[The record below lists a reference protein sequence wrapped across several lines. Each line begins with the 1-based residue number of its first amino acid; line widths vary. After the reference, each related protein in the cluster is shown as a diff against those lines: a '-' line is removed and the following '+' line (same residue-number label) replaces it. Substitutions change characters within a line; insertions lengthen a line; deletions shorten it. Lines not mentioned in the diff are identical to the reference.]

1 MDIILDK
8 EESSNYD
15 AFVKFLEIVTTAD
28 LLTESVKDGKDTMN
42 YISFE
47 GDGDLK
53 GIDNLKPLLFA
64 IKNHRKILFTHENFE
79 TGKRKNYQM
88 KPYML
93 REYQSRWY
101 IVG

>member
-15 AFVKFLEIVTTAD
+15 AFMKFLEIVTTAD

-64 IKNHRKILFTHENFE
+64 IKNHGKILFTHENFE
-79 TGKRKNYQM
+79 TGKRKTT
-88 KPYML
+88 K
-93 REYQSRWY
+93 
-101 IVG
+101 